1 MTRMLATPSS
11 SGAPRARGVDRY
23 SLVLLLGYGLYR
35 ILMNL
40 AYSSTM
46 GMTQSPFPLNGS
58 DIAFALVAVLS
69 FVATSIPL
77 AIIGA
82 HRPQLRLEHAGLAA
96 ILILG
101 GITLGSGLGAFDAI
115 PSPALPILLSII
127 YGVTSITGNI
137 AWLVPFAELSSKRC
151 LLSLASAML
160 IGSLGTLALGALPSL
175 PLIFTLALLSMASGT
190 LFWLLDQV
198 PSGNPTTLLPPLT
211 AEGASDFPETSPS
224 LSETWRATARLCKD
238 LWGPFVIYASLTAL
252 SGFVTSFFASG
263 EALSGYITS
272 IAASLVVAILA
283 FVSNRTIDLRSTFR
297 AIFPCIGLLLIVLPF
312 LGSVYST
319 LFCSSLQFISAVVN
333 ISFLFLLL
341 ETARIH
347 HASTVTAIALT
358 MFTTRLGL
366 LASLAAGNVLGS
378 LNTLD
383 SVVKTFVMV
392 AVSLY
397 FLSMA
402 LMMVSRYRESR
413 DEGSSVLTALGSTS
427 PTEANRKKER
437 PTNPK
442 PDAAATRDNL
452 EARSH
457 EIAKHY
463 HLTPREREV
472 ALLLAHGRTAAYIG
486 SELAL
491 STNTIRG
498 YVQEL
503 YAKMGIHSKQE
514 LIDLFREPQA

>member
-1 MTRMLATPSS
+1 MTKILATPSS
-11 SGAPRARGVDRY
+11 PEVPRTRGVDRY
-23 SLVLLLGYGLYR
+23 CLVLFLGYGLYR
-35 ILMNL
+35 TLMNL
-40 AYSSTM
+40 AYSSIM
-46 GMTQSPFPLNGS
+46 GTTSSPFPLNSS

-69 FVATSIPL
+69 FVVTSIPL
-77 AIIGA
+77 TIIGA
-82 HRPQLRLEHAGLAA
+82 HKPHLRLRHAGLAA

-101 GITLGSGLGAFDAI
+101 GITLGSGLGAFDAV
-115 PSPALPILLSII
+115 PSPALPILLSVI
-127 YGVTSITGNI
+127 YGATSITGNI
-137 AWLVPFAELSSKRC
+137 AWLVPFAKLSSKRC
-151 LLSLASAML
+151 LLSLTSAIL

-175 PLIFTLALLSMASGT
+175 PLIFTLSLLSVVSGT
-190 LFWLLDQV
+190 LLWLLDHVAVGNPRGV
-198 PSGNPTTLLPPLT
+198 PSLPAGEDPST
-211 AEGASDFPETSPS
+211 SPETSPT
-224 LSETWRATARLCKD
+224 LGETWRAIARLCKD

-272 IAASLVVAILA
+272 IAASLVVAVLA

-297 AIFPCIGLLLIVLPF
+297 AIFPCIGLLLIALPF
-312 LGSVYST
+312 LGSVYNA

-341 ETARIH
+341 ETARARH
-347 HASTVTAIALT
+347 VSTVGAMALT

-366 LASLAAGNVLGS
+366 LASLGAGNILGS

-383 SVVKTFVMV
+383 NVVKTFAMV

-402 LMMVSRYRESR
+402 LMIVSRYRESR
-413 DEGSSVLTALGSTS
+413 DEGASVLTALGAAS
-427 PTEANRKKER
+427 PATETDRKKGR
-437 PTNPK
+437 PADSEPEATTG
-442 PDAAATRDNL
+442 DAL
-452 EARSH
+452 EERSH
-457 EIAKHY
+457 EIAKRY

-486 SELAL
+486 RELTL
-491 STNTIRG
+491 STNTVRG

-503 YAKMGIHSKQE
+503 YAKMNIHSKQE
-514 LIDLFREPQA
+514 LIDLFRES